1 MTTKKIL
8 LREFVAMDAGYK
20 TPWIAKKTLDDGK
33 IPVMPYTR
41 YKGKKGGYHPWD
53 YKYDPAKDIFV
64 CPHGQELRHATTD
77 RDGKRAYRST
87 PKNCVNCPSKAYC
100 GANEKGQKLF
110 TTHIWIFVHFPTTY
124 RRTPAMGSVL
134 SV

>member
-1 MTTKKIL
+1 MTTKKVL

-41 YKGKKGGYHPWD
+41 YKRKKGGYHPWD

-64 CPHGQELRHATTD
+64 CPHGQELAIR
-77 RDGKRAYRST
+77 
-87 PKNCVNCPSKAYC
+87 
-100 GANEKGQKLF
+100 Q
-110 TTHIWIFVHFPTTY
+110 PTGMERELTAAHLK
-124 RRTPAMGSVL
+124 TA
-134 SV
+134 

>member
-1 MTTKKIL
+1 
-8 LREFVAMDAGYK
+8 MDAGYK

-64 CPHGQELRHATTD
+64 CPHG
-77 RDGKRAYRST
+77 
-87 PKNCVNCPSKAYC
+87 
-100 GANEKGQKLF
+100 
-110 TTHIWIFVHFPTTY
+110 
-124 RRTPAMGSVL
+124 
-134 SV
+134 